1 MFNSQNFVCGT
12 SFIHEISTSF
22 LKEEVKIPDWTLFFC
37 VFLYLS
43 EEQRQGKEPSKFDMG
58 YTKPQKVNERAL
70 ANYDWARTSYLPGM
84 LEPTGQDQNLSGSI
98 PKLICDDDSD
108 FDDPN
113 ELGDDN
119 IAFEHGKEEPRKMES
134 PSMSSLFS
142 PVDELEPQPEE
153 PVIVEP
159 EIFDSLAEIPRPP
172 PDGDMVGSKGA
183 PPSQDYVTMMGRV

>member
-1 MFNSQNFVCGT
+1 MLT
-12 SFIHEISTSF
+12 
-22 LKEEVKIPDWTLFFC
+22 LLFFS
-37 VFLYLS
+37 S
-43 EEQRQGKEPSKFDMG
+43 EEKRQGKEPSKFDMA

-84 LEPTGQDQNLSGSI
+84 LEPTAHDQNPSGSI
-98 PKLICDDDSD
+98 PKLICDDDDSD

-119 IAFEHGKEEPRKMES
+119 IAFEHGKEDPREVES

-142 PVDELEPQPEE
+142 PVDELELQPQE

-159 EIFDSLAEIPRPP
+159 EMFDSLAEIPRPP
-172 PDGDMVGSKGA
+172 PDGDMVGSKGV
-183 PPSQDYVTMMGRV
+183 PPSQDYFTMMGRF